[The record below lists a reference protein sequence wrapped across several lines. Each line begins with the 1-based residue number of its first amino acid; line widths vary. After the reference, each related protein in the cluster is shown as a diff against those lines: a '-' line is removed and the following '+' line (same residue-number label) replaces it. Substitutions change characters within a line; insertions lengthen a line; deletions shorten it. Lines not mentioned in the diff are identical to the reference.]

1 MTTMDTRPQ
10 HTAESSRTDKAMA
23 RASEKHRLLIVD
35 DHPLFR
41 EGLQQMIDRTPG
53 LKVCGEVADAASALR
68 AIPEMKPDLVLVDIS
83 LGGTNGIDL
92 IKNLKGKYD
101 DLPVLVI
108 SMHDES
114 LYAERALRAGAL
126 GYIMKNAPAK
136 TVKSAIFK
144 VLGGEMFLSGKMS
157 SSVLTKLMRGK
168 PDKPVS
174 PIEQLSD
181 RELEVFEML
190 GQGKGTRQIAE
201 ELGLTIPTINSFRN
215 RIKEKLELKNSTE
228 LVLHAIQWFRERV
241 AK

>member
-1 MTTMDTRPQ
+1 MQERMTSLG
-10 HTAESSRTDKAMA
+10 ESSRPEKAMA
-23 RASEKHRLLIVD
+23 RSAEKNRLLIVD

-41 EGLQQMIDRTPG
+41 EGLRQMIDRTVG
-53 LKVCGEVADAASALR
+53 LMVCGEAADAAAALK
-68 AIPEMKPDLVLVDIS
+68 AIPALKPDLVLVDIS

-92 IKNLKGKYD
+92 IKSLKAKYE

-144 VLGGEMFLSGKMS
+144 VLAGEMFLSGKMS
-157 SSVLTKLMRGK
+157 SSVLAKLMWGK
-168 PDKPVS
+168 SGKPVS
-174 PIEQLSD
+174 PIEQLSN
-181 RELEVFEML
+181 RELEVFQML

-228 LVLHAIQWFRERV
+228 MILHAMQWSREQV
-241 AK
+241 

>member
-1 MTTMDTRPQ
+1 MAITMEPGMMSQPQ
-10 HTAESSRTDKAMA
+10 SSPSEKAMA
-23 RASEKHRLLIVD
+23 RSLGKSRLLIVD

-41 EGLQQMIDRTPG
+41 EGLRRMIDRTVG
-53 LKVCGEVADAASALR
+53 LMVCGEVADAAAALK
-68 AIPEMKPDLVLVDIS
+68 AIPELKPDLVLVDIS

-92 IKNLKGKYD
+92 IKSLKSKYD

-157 SSVLTKLMRGK
+157 SSVLAKLMRGK

-174 PIEQLSD
+174 
-181 RELEVFEML
+181 
-190 GQGKGTRQIAE
+190 QIGSA
-201 ELGLTIPTINSFRN
+201 SCR
-215 RIKEKLELKNSTE
+215 
-228 LVLHAIQWFRERV
+228 
-241 AK
+241 

>member
-1 MTTMDTRPQ
+1 MATIDQP
-10 HTAESSRTDKAMA
+10 EKAMA
-23 RASEKHRLLIVD
+23 RAEKNRLLIVD

-41 EGLQQMIDRTPG
+41 EGLRQMIDRTAG
-53 LKVCGEVADAASALR
+53 LMVCREVSDAAAALK
-68 AIPEMKPDLVLVDIS
+68 AIPEARPDLVLVDIS

-92 IKNLKGKYD
+92 VKSIKARHE

-144 VLGGEMFLSGKMS
+144 VLGGEMFLSGRMA
-157 SSVLTKLMRGK
+157 SSVLAKLMRGK
-168 PDKPVS
+168 PDQPVS
-174 PIEQLSD
+174 PVEQLSD
-181 RELEVFEML
+181 RELEVFQLL

-228 LVLHAIQWFRERV
+228 MLLHAMQWFRERV
-241 AK
+241 AR